1 MRFTIGK
8 KVQFG
13 DTYTVGEVLRI
24 FAEQKLVEVL
34 KESRLS
40 NVKPHYSIAL
50 WPMSQCREVD
60 PSPAGV
66 RIPDQLRA
74 RVEINVV
81 IAGLDSGTITTQDA
95 IERLKRVR
103 EFIKNAS

>member
-1 MRFTIGK
+1 MRFTVGK

-34 KESRLS
+34 KESRLT
-40 NVKPHYSIAL
+40 NVKPYYSIAL

-60 PSPAGV
+60 PSPTGV
-66 RIPDQLRA
+66 RIPAQLRA
-74 RVEINVV
+74 RVNINRV
-81 IAGLDSGTITTQDA
+81 IAGLDKGTITLKDA
-95 IERLKRVR
+95 IETLKEVR
-103 EFIKNAS
+103 EFIKNDS